1 VLVGEPVHRFADMR
15 QIVRACG
22 LEDRTV
28 CAGRQSVADLRLLY
42 SHADLF
48 VFPSLYEGFGMP
60 VLEAMACGAPVITS
74 NVTSLPEVV
83 GDAAVLVNPED
94 PEELAEAILRVL
106 ENQTLREGLRAKG
119 FERVRQ
125 FTWERAARR
134 TLALYR
140 ELCGEPR

>member
-1 VLVGEPVHRFADMR
+1 
-15 QIVRACG
+15 
-22 LEDRTV
+22 
-28 CAGRQSVADLRLLY
+28 
-42 SHADLF
+42 
-48 VFPSLYEGFGMP
+48 
-60 VLEAMACGAPVITS
+60 
-74 NVTSLPEVV
+74 
-83 GDAAVLVNPED
+83 VLVNPED